1 MKKLLLVSF
10 IILSQ
15 YSSIGQIGSIE
26 QIKSTCD
33 SVFTQLK
40 TEANADKKAELII
53 SFYLTSLDG
62 FPLLLYDLGQKLLTL
77 GQARNDVMIES
88 AAWSTLAQGYRLT
101 GNYVRALELHRKG
114 VALAEQS
121 GNSAIISF
129 AYNQMGISIKTGWKM
144 KKHLVYT
151 GQLCNILKN
160 QT

>member
-26 QIKSTCD
+26 RIKSTCD

-62 FPLLLYDLGQKLLTL
+62 FPLLLYDLGK
-77 GQARNDVMIES
+77 
-88 AAWSTLAQGYRLT
+88 
-101 GNYVRALELHRKG
+101 NYSL
-114 VALAEQS
+114 
-121 GNSAIISF
+121 
-129 AYNQMGISIKTGWKM
+129 
-144 KKHLVYT
+144 
-151 GQLCNILKN
+151 
-160 QT
+160 